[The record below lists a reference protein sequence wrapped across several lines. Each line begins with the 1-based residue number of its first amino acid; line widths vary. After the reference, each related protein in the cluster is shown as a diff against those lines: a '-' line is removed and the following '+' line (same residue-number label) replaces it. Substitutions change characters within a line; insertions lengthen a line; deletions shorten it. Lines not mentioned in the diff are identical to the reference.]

1 MSDTIAAMLTSIR
14 NAQQAGKKEVLIPA
28 SKLKFAIASV
38 LEKEGFFEAVSK
50 ERADDHDKIK
60 IVFKYYKVSN
70 TKKIPAI
77 KQIRMISKQ
86 GKRIYIKN
94 KNIRNIK
101 NNFGIAVVSTSKGVM
116 TNADAKKS
124 GLGGE
129 YICEVW

>member
-14 NAQQAGKKEVLIPA
+14 NAQRAGKKEVLIPA
-28 SKLKFAIASV
+28 SKLKLAIAEV
-38 LEKEGFFEAVSK
+38 LEKEGFFESVSK
-50 ERADDHDKIK
+50 EMVTDFEKIK

-77 KQIRMISKQ
+77 KQIKMISKQ
-86 GKRIYIKN
+86 GQRIYIKN
-94 KNIRNIK
+94 KDIRNVK
-101 NNFGIAVVSTSKGVM
+101 NNFGIAVVSTSKGIM
-116 TNADAKKS
+116 TNAEAKKS